1 MFTHTH
7 IQISSSSSPTSL
19 SSTFRRPC
27 LCVCVC
33 CYGQLCVAS
42 IRLFT
47 QHILFRLD
55 AFLEPGLFSFC
66 ALAQS
71 TVSKA
76 TTAMWDRVLIGRGS
90 PAPEAGYGWLI
101 AISFSLDSVFQH
113 LIYTHSDGSTTTQ
126 VSRLTSVLASSDLYR
141 LSPDIKL
148 INNNMYSHSLSM
160 ISAPPLPTRLNP
172 VQSKHNPKRKN
183 QSCSFHAR
191 SLSSVWH
198 MVVEVLS
205 FT

>member
-1 MFTHTH
+1 MWEIYVYTHTH
-7 IQISSSSSPTSL
+7 TNFFFFFADFVVLDLQKTV
-19 SSTFRRPC
+19 FV
-27 LCVCVC
+27 CVCVC

-101 AISFSLDSVFQH
+101 AISFSLDSVF
-113 LIYTHSDGSTTTQ
+113 
-126 VSRLTSVLASSDLYR
+126 
-141 LSPDIKL
+141 
-148 INNNMYSHSLSM
+148 
-160 ISAPPLPTRLNP
+160 
-172 VQSKHNPKRKN
+172 
-183 QSCSFHAR
+183 
-191 SLSSVWH
+191 
-198 MVVEVLS
+198 
-205 FT
+205 